1 MPTCSSMS
9 FGRSSCS
16 SIVKIA
22 RLISS
27 FESFSLG
34 RKGELFPAQQSGK
47 AQEHFLTHLCNSL
60 TPSQQQHH
68 KQLYPA
74 CFEERCVRNVV
85 GPCSAKAQHSTEQPW
100 SCCKRGGQT
109 SPANSLSPHCSCHSL
124 FPCFTVLY
132 VRIVSSTLN
141 IQLSYVT
148 LARSSAAPAGPAP
161 PKATGPGG
169 HIPTGSIAQPRLR
182 HAAQHCP

>member
-34 RKGELFPAQQSGK
+34 RKGELFPAQQSRK

-100 SCCKRGGQT
+100 PCCKRGGSNLPSQFPLPT
-109 SPANSLSPHCSCHSL
+109 LQLPFPISL
-124 FPCFTVLY
+124 FY
-132 VRIVSSTLN
+132 STLCKDCKQY
-141 IQLSYVT
+141 IKY
-148 LARSSAAPAGPAP
+148 
-161 PKATGPGG
+161 
-169 HIPTGSIAQPRLR
+169 PTFICNS
-182 HAAQHCP
+182 CP